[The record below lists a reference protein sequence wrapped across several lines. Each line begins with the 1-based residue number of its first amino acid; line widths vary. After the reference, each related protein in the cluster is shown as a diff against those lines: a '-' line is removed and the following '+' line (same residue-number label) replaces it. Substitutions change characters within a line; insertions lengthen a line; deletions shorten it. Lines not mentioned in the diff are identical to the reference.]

1 MRLSEWVKHPYVEKC
16 PLASGPHSSRAYV
29 QSGFCRCVGR
39 LIRVLP
45 DKGTSA
51 GSTHTSLHTSLR
63 RLAEMFLNS
72 LCLEETK
79 PPFLHEK
86 AWLRSKLSPQT
97 HFDGIR
103 ERGQL
108 NLKFRASQNSC
119 FVSTWPLSSRG
130 KLVSQLDDPDS
141 RAISLTCFWASSIRV
156 VRSYRDSNCFARRSD
171 LSCSLQ
177 ILDNSSRSSGYS
189 RCWC

>member
-1 MRLSEWVKHPYVEKC
+1 MRPLYLRANGLNTLTSKNARWPVAHT
-16 PLASGPHSSRAYV
+16 PLALMSSLASADV
-29 QSGFCRCVGR
+29 LAVLG
-39 LIRVLP
+39 IRVSP

-72 LCLEETK
+72 LCLEETN

-86 AWLRSKLSPQT
+86 AWLRSKLSPKT
-97 HFDGIR
+97 HFDGVR

-119 FVSTWPLSSRG
+119 LVSTWPLSSE
-130 KLVSQLDDPDS
+130 
-141 RAISLTCFWASSIRV
+141 ASLSANWMI
-156 VRSYRDSNCFARRSD
+156 
-171 LSCSLQ
+171 Q
-177 ILDNSSRSSGYS
+177 IHGLFR
-189 RCWC
+189 

>member
-1 MRLSEWVKHPYVEKC
+1 MAHT
-16 PLASGPHSSRAYV
+16 PLALMSSLASADV
-29 QSGFCRCVGR
+29 LAVFG
-39 LIRVLP
+39 IRVSP

-72 LCLEETK
+72 LCLEETN

-119 FVSTWPLSSRG
+119 LVSTWPLSSRG
-130 KLVSQLDDPDS
+130 KLVSQFDDPDS
-141 RAISLTCFWASSIRV
+141 RAISLTCFGHHSFVFLDLPRTLIALHV
-156 VRSYRDSNCFARRSD
+156 AR
-171 LSCSLQ
+171 
-177 ILDNSSRSSGYS
+177 I
-189 RCWC
+189 